1 MKKILLTSLLAV
13 CTCFAINAQ
22 SFSINTDG
30 SIADTSAILDIK
42 STAKGILIPRM
53 TKTQRNAIFQPA
65 NGILIYQTGPDSI
78 GFHYYNGS
86 SWLWMATAS
95 SAAGWFTTGNAGTD
109 TAVNFI
115 GTTDAMPV
123 RLKQNN
129 QWIGQLN
136 KNQKNF
142 FIGTDAGISNTSGTD
157 NTAFGHNAL
166 KFNTSTFANTAVG
179 SFSLQ
184 NSTGGFNTAVGAGAL
199 VSNTT
204 GSANVAMGNT
214 ALANHK
220 TGDNNVALGSNALNA
235 DTTGISN
242 VAVGAFSL
250 MSNTNGFRNV
260 AIGESVLY
268 ALTKG
273 THNTVVGDG
282 ASALGSSDSVS
293 FTTFIG
299 AGAGAFNNRNRIVGI
314 GYGALVN
321 NGLGSTNLNE
331 GEENTAVGFSSM
343 GQSRA
348 GSRNTALGYYAMY
361 GGFPSMSG
369 NNNIAIGDSTLINI
383 TSGSANVAIG
393 NVALGRN
400 TSGWRNVAIGDSAH
414 FTQSFNGGTNYFMDN
429 TAVGSKALFFNQP
442 TTTVNGIKNTAI
454 GSEALYLNTTGQEN
468 TAVGTGALHD
478 NITGSFNTAVGRS
491 AYRLSKSGNHGS
503 YMGYEAGYND
513 SLGFRNTG
521 AGAFALRSVGAGTNN
536 VAFGYQALFNNTT
549 SGNTAM
555 GFVAARNNTIGTNIV
570 AIGDSALFTN
580 SIGNNNVAI
589 GSRSLRDNLNGTS
602 NVAIGRNALEN
613 NIASSQ
619 NTAIG
624 ESAMATMNTS
634 SGVLSNN
641 VAIGY
646 RSLFSVNPAAITNSG
661 NQNTAVGTSTADDMT
676 TGYYNTVMG
685 YLAGNNM
692 STGFQNTI
700 IGHTSG
706 GITDGSQI
714 TLLGASVSCGGSLV
728 NGTALGYD
736 ANITQSNSMVF
747 GNTNVTKWGF
757 GTNTTGA
764 NVLEFN
770 ATVTTARLTTGGV
783 WTNASDRNLKN
794 NFSILNGKEV
804 LNRIMQLPI
813 TRWSYK
819 KEGNSITHIGPMA
832 QDFYRLFGTG
842 GDDKTISSIDPS
854 GVALLGI
861 QELKKE
867 NDLLKKELAQQKQL
881 LQQLMQMATTK

>member
-1 MKKILLTSLLAV
+1 MKKFLLTNLLAV
-13 CTCFAINAQ
+13 CACIAMHAQ

-42 STAKGILIPRM
+42 SSAKGILIPRM

-65 NGILIYQTGPDSI
+65 NGVLIYQTGPDSV
-78 GFHYYNGS
+78 GFHYYSGS

-95 SAAGWFTTGNAGTD
+95 SAAGWLTTGNAGTD
-109 TAVNFI
+109 TAVNFM

-157 NTAFGHNAL
+157 NTAFGHHAL

-199 VSNTT
+199 LSNTT

-220 TGDNNVALGSNALNA
+220 TGDYIVAIGSNALNA
-235 DTTGISN
+235 DTSGSSN

-250 MSNTNGFRNV
+250 MSSTNGFRNV
-260 AIGESVLY
+260 AIGESALY
-268 ALTKG
+268 TLKTG
-273 THNTVVGDG
+273 RNNTVIGDG
-282 ASALGSSDSVS
+282 AGAGSSSDSVS

-299 AGAGAFNNRNRIVGI
+299 SGAGGVNNRNRIVGV
-314 GYGALVN
+314 GYGALAS

-331 GEENTAVGFSSM
+331 GKENTAVGFNSM
-343 GQSRA
+343 FQSRT
-348 GSRNTALGYYAMY
+348 GSRNTALGYSAMQ
-361 GGFPSMSG
+361 GTVSG
-369 NNNIAIGDSTLINI
+369 ISGSNNIAIGDSTLINI

-414 FTQSFNGGTNYFMDN
+414 FTQSFNGGANYFMDN

-442 TTTVNGIKNTAI
+442 TTTVNGIKNTAV

-468 TAVGTGALHD
+468 TGVGTGALHD
-478 NITGSFNTAVGRS
+478 NVTGSFNTAVGRS

-503 YMGYEAGYND
+503 YFGYEAGYND

-521 AGAFALRSVGAGTNN
+521 MGAFALRSVGSGTNN
-536 VAFGYQALFNNTT
+536 VAMGYEALYTNTA
-549 SGNTAM
+549 SGNTAF
-555 GFVAARNNTIGTNIV
+555 GFVAARNNFNGANLV
-570 AIGDSALFTN
+570 AIGDSALYANTN
-580 SIGNNNVAI
+580 GSNNIAI

-661 NQNTAVGTSTADDMT
+661 NQNTAVGTSTADDLT

-685 YLAGNNM
+685 YLAGNSM

-700 IGHTSG
+700 IGHTSA
-706 GITDGSQI
+706 GITDGSQN

-728 NGTALGYD
+728 NATALGYD
-736 ANITQSNSMVF
+736 ANITQSNSVVL
-747 GNTNVTKWGF
+747 GNANVTKWGF
-757 GTNTTGA
+757 GTNSTVA
-764 NVLEFN
+764 NILEFN
-770 ATVTTARLTTGGV
+770 AAVTTARLTTGGV
-783 WTNASDRNLKN
+783 WTNASDRFIKH
-794 NFSILNGKEV
+794 NFSTLSSEDV

-819 KEGNSITHIGPMA
+819 KEDKSVTHIGPMA
-832 QDFYRLFGTG
+832 QDFYRLFETG

-854 GVALLGI
+854 GVALIGI

-867 NDLLKKELAQQKQL
+867 NDWLKNELAAQKKMIEQLLLKLENK
-881 LQQLMQMATTK
+881 